1 VPHKFD
7 EVKQVDFIEYYKTLK
22 EALGDDETLLFMD
35 AVHPTQVT
43 KITAGWIRTGSDKA
57 IKTTGIRTRINI
69 VGEQSDWGTFKMQLL
84 KNIKN
89 SKWWINHLFFKKVR
103 PFYPNSDVI
112 NLILNGADYRCSG
125 EVKEAAR
132 TLNIKLYYLL
142 PYSPNLNPI
151 EWLWKVMNE
160 QARNKEY
167 FATTK
172 EFW

>member
-1 VPHKFD
+1 
-7 EVKQVDFIEYYKTLK
+7 
-22 EALGDDETLLFMD
+22 
-35 AVHPTQVT
+35 
-43 KITAGWIRTGSDKA
+43 
-57 IKTTGIRTRINI
+57 
-69 VGEQSDWGTFKMQLL
+69 
-84 KNIKN
+84 
-89 SKWWINHLFFKKVR
+89 VR

-132 TLNIKLYYLL
+132 TLNIKLYYLP
-142 PYSPNLNPI
+142 PYSPNLSPI

-172 EFW
+172 EF

>member
-89 SKWWINHLFFKKVR
+89 SK
-103 PFYPNSDVI
+103 
-112 NLILNGADYRCSG
+112 
-125 EVKEAAR
+125 
-132 TLNIKLYYLL
+132 
-142 PYSPNLNPI
+142 
-151 EWLWKVMNE
+151 
-160 QARNKEY
+160 
-167 FATTK
+167 
-172 EFW
+172 